1 MYNNNQ
7 DQIFQSMTEIKA
19 YKAEKLNVLDIKITR
34 YLMYQIR
41 EQGRKQ
47 TRLHGIPFIITAHEL
62 LGKSAFER
70 IFSDER
76 MPSLKQTIEIADKL
90 NLFVEIRARRAGN
103 NGMPHR
109 LLAEGKLNRKAFTT
123 LIERLA
129 LSSEQRRCDVSVKK
143 YRDEKLKLLRQ
154 NSSKVCWLT
163 LIGYFAA
170 CGYDLDVWLTP
181 KDLRSDHDKLI
192 ARLDYPV

>member
-7 DQIFQSMTEIKA
+7 DQIFQSISEINA
-19 YKAEKLNVLDIKITR
+19 YKAEKLNLLDIKITR
-34 YLMYQIR
+34 YLMFQIR

-47 TRLHGIPFIITAHEL
+47 TKLHGIPFIITAHEL

-90 NLFVEIRARRAGN
+90 NLFVEIRARRAGS
-103 NGMPHR
+103 NGIPHR

-129 LSSEQRRCDVSVKK
+129 LSSEQRYCDASVKK
-143 YRDEKLKLLRQ
+143 YRAEKLKLLRQ
-154 NSSKVCWLT
+154 NGSKVCWLT